1 MRDSSNTFI
10 YVVAGIII
18 LHFVVGLAWLVYKL
32 AKKNEE
38 DKES

>member
-18 LHFVVGLAWLVYKL
+18 LHFVIGFAWLVYQL
-32 AKKNEE
+32 TKKE
-38 DKES
+38 DSNI